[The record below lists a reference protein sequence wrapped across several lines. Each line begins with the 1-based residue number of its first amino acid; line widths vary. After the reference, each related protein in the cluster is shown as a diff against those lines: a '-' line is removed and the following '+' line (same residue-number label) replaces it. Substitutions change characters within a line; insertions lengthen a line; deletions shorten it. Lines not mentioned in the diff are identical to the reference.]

1 MWLVF
6 SLLAGVIVAAAPFF
20 LMAIA
25 SIIGGWVLSIEFGF
39 ALVLIFSAWSLLTD
53 G

>member
-1 MWLVF
+1 VARI
-6 SLLAGVIVAAAPFF
+6 LAIGWRNRGGGPVF